1 MRLGFVLCV
10 LLACLAAP
18 SAALAVEHPAPHKIK
33 VVVTPADPSLT
44 IYYVGLLTKGP
55 RAGEGTVEERRKVHD
70 ESAVY
75 MNQLA
80 SEGKLLVAGPIDDH
94 SEWRGIYLYK
104 CSSLA
109 EAKALAAADPAVK
122 AGRLAIEVHAWIT
135 EKGAIRDPE
144 FAPPR

>member
-1 MRLGFVLCV
+1 MRPGFSRSLLVLS
-10 LLACLAAP
+10 LALACTALAA
-18 SAALAVEHPAPHKIK
+18 EHPAPHKIK
-33 VVVTPADPSLT
+33 VVVTPSDPSLT

-55 RAGEGTVEERRKVHD
+55 RAAEGTREERRKVHED
-70 ESAVY
+70 SAAY

-80 SEGKLLVAGPIDDH
+80 AQGKLLVAGPIDDH
-94 SEWRGIYLYK
+94 SDWRGIYLYK

-122 AGRLAIEVHAWIT
+122 AGRLTIEVHAWLT

-144 FAPPR
+144 FAPAK